1 MVYWLTAHKEKEQLR
16 SNKNDVRSPSSVR
29 LPSSILIEKRENLY
43 KPLDNKRTEGTFAQ
57 PTSTQNGS
65 SRRAQKL
72 GSQTSTSADSQPSGV
87 AGTRSPNTGRDG
99 LPHVVEKSSTAPSRA
114 DLESND
120 WKSNDWK
127 SKAKEEDEKRLR
139 EKEEQLRALQVIT
152 SAEGGYVFS
161 SVCLSVCLSV
171 RRITENS

>member
-1 MVYWLTAHKEKEQLR
+1 
-16 SNKNDVRSPSSVR
+16 
-29 LPSSILIEKRENLY
+29 
-43 KPLDNKRTEGTFAQ
+43 
-57 PTSTQNGS
+57 
-65 SRRAQKL
+65 
-72 GSQTSTSADSQPSGV
+72 
-87 AGTRSPNTGRDG
+87 
-99 LPHVVEKSSTAPSRA
+99 VEKSSTAPSRA